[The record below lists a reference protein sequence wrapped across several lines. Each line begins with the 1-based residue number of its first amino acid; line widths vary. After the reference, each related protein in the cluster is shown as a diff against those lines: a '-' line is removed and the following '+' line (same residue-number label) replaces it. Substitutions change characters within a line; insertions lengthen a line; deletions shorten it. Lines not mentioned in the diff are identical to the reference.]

1 MTQADHID
9 SPDQPNTSAFLDTS
23 LPNVA
28 RIFDYLVGGTANFE
42 VDRQAAQEM
51 LKLMPSLRKWV
62 RLRRAFIQEAAQLLR
77 QEGFSQFLD
86 VASGMPSDD
95 HLHTIVADRRIVYSD
110 INPVAVSYGRSLFSH
125 HEDIAYIRGNALE
138 PETILMAPEVLK
150 LIHLDEPV
158 AIGLNGIQL
167 FITPEQTQRLAQA
180 LYEWAPDGS
189 KLFLVFQTHGE
200 MDDPEGYF
208 EFLELCR
215 QANLPIRLNTLEES
229 VEILKPWHPSLVE
242 PITQFLGLPADF
254 ITEDDRSGIDMAFYA
269 AFFLKQDFAAN

>member
-1 MTQADHID
+1 MTQADQIGN
-9 SPDQPNTSAFLDTS
+9 PEQPNTSAFLDTS
-23 LPNVA
+23 LPNMA

-42 VDRQAAQEM
+42 VDRQAANEM

-77 QEGFSQFLD
+77 QEGFTQFLD
-86 VASGMPSDD
+86 IASGMPSDD
-95 HLHTIVADRRIVYSD
+95 HLHTVVPDRRIVYSD

-125 HEDIAYIRGNALE
+125 HEEIAYIRGSALE
-138 PETILMAPEVLK
+138 PESILMAPEVLK
-150 LIHLDEPV
+150 LIHLEEPV

-167 FITPEQTQRLAQA
+167 FITPEQTRHLATT
-180 LYEWAPDGS
+180 LYEWAPNGS

-200 MDDPEGYF
+200 EMEKPEGYF
-208 EFLELCR
+208 QFLDLCHR
-215 QANLPIRLNTLEES
+215 ANLPIHLNTLEES

-254 ITEDDRSGIDMAFYA
+254 ITKDDRSGIDMAFYA
-269 AFFLKQDFAAN
+269 AFFLKPDFAL

>member
-1 MTQADHID
+1 MTQAEDIE

-28 RIFDYLVGGTANFE
+28 RIFDHLVGGTANFE
-42 VDRQAAQEM
+42 VDRQAAKEM
-51 LKLMPSLRKWV
+51 LSMMPSLRKWV
-62 RLRRAFIQEAAQLLR
+62 RLRRAFIQEAAQLLL
-77 QEGFSQFLD
+77 QEGFVQFLD
-86 VASGMPSDD
+86 IASGMPSED
-95 HLHTIVADRRIVYSD
+95 HLHTIVSDRRIVYSD
-110 INPVAVSYGRSLFSH
+110 INPVAVSYGRSLFGH
-125 HEDIAYIRGNALE
+125 QENIAYIRGNALE
-138 PETILMAPEVLK
+138 PQSILMAPEVLK
-150 LIHLDEPV
+150 LIHLDKPV

-167 FITPEQTQRLAQA
+167 FITPEQTRHLAQA

-200 MDDPEGYF
+200 MDDPKGYY

-215 QANLPIRLNTLEES
+215 RANLPIRLNTLEES

-254 ITEDDRSGIDMAFYA
+254 ITEEDRSGIDMAFYA
-269 AFFLKQDFAAN
+269 AFFLKQGFVL